1 MTIYFSDTINNL
13 ERGHAHFEFVDIKMH
28 SDTRLFIDP
37 SLIKVLKDAWCKEAN
52 RVIDSYFDA
61 LYEAYR
67 SCDEARINRLLSFA
81 QEIRNTHLGYGR
93 TIQGHGN
100 TADGLAEKL
109 SCLGD
114 LTLKIDSISSA
125 ADLPIFIDDFDK
137 DGLSDMITNIIHQ
150 QLNNFTVEQ
159 MMKLGKAPNTTDTF
173 HTWSVEKNDWVQV
186 VDEPSY
192 TFGGEPVLL
201 VPKRIVQKNY
211 LYRAEHFLQQVI
223 LERIQRD
230 EAYTDSSGKT
240 RYPYKK
246 DLEAQIDHSSEGWR
260 KEFIVDYATN
270 YPDTLVEYH
279 NRTSEF
285 YANRKMLDDKLD
297 LAVYGTIIPS

>member
-109 SCLGD
+109 SCLGARVPCNV
-114 LTLKIDSISSA
+114 ISHVGVCESLVA
-125 ADLPIFIDDFDK
+125 L
-137 DGLSDMITNIIHQ
+137 
-150 QLNNFTVEQ
+150 
-159 MMKLGKAPNTTDTF
+159 LG
-173 HTWSVEKNDWVQV
+173 
-186 VDEPSY
+186 
-192 TFGGEPVLL
+192 
-201 VPKRIVQKNY
+201 
-211 LYRAEHFLQQVI
+211 VI
-223 LERIQRD
+223 LLYAAGYDLIIRVVSANILEHLIL
-230 EAYTDSSGKT
+230 GV
-240 RYPYKK
+240 PYV
-246 DLEAQIDHSSEGWR
+246 GR
-260 KEFIVDYATN
+260 
-270 YPDTLVEYH
+270 
-279 NRTSEF
+279 
-285 YANRKMLDDKLD
+285 
-297 LAVYGTIIPS
+297 